1 MGGDAFQARDCCR
14 LGDRLQVV
22 EQTPGRTARCL
33 ALNRVPLLLWGAN
46 VFGLALAVEVD
57 VGFCPVVSS
66 LFGVQGVV
74 FDVNGALT

>member
-1 MGGDAFQARDCCR
+1 MGSDAFQARHCCCI
-14 LGDRLQVV
+14 GASLQLV
-22 EQTPGRTARCL
+22 EQTPGCTARCL